1 MQLDDFRADLAA
13 AWELA
18 RDLLAIPL
26 PRRWR
31 HSVGVYEAAGTIGS
45 TVTDDR
51 DLLRRAA
58 VLHDIGYA
66 PLLVK
71 TGFHALDGATYL
83 QSIGADRRVVSLVA
97 HHSCASVEA
106 EERGLAQ
113 ELGAFAVERE
123 DLVDA
128 LIYCDMTVSPEGQP
142 VSVDVRI
149 AEVLKRYGATSVVG
163 RFMRRAESDLRNAT
177 SRVEARLAQ
186 ASVTPGQGRRAAQ
199 PM

>member
-1 MQLDDFRADLAA
+1 MQADDWRADPGVAA

-18 RDLLAIPL
+18 QVLLAESL

-31 HSVGVYEAAGTIGS
+31 HSVGVFEAAGKIGS

-51 DLLRRAA
+51 DLLCRAA

-66 PLLVK
+66 PPLVK
-71 TGFHALDGATYL
+71 SGFHALDGATYL
-83 QSIGADRRVVSLVA
+83 LSIGADRRLVSLVA

-113 ELGAFAVERE
+113 ELGAFVVERQ

-149 AEVLKRYGATSVVG
+149 AEVRDRYGAASLVG
-163 RFMRRAESDLRNAT
+163 RFIRRAEPDLRNAS

-186 ASVTPGQGRRAAQ
+186 AGVGAAL
-199 PM
+199 